1 MYSGNSPAVSSGTEP
16 RRRSWFA
23 KLLVFSAC
31 LTIATLCA
39 VPLAGASGG
48 SSAAPPSL
56 TEPAMCAATRTALV
70 ELAQVEDYLTRLKNS
85 FKNSITDALIVSY
98 EHRMASIN
106 KTIDAEQFRLKC
118 KL

>member
-1 MYSGNSPAVSSGTEP
+1 MYSDDSPAMSSGRDP

-23 KLLVFSAC
+23 KLSAFSAC
-31 LTIATLCA
+31 LTIATLFA

-48 SSAAPPSL
+48 SSRAAPTL

-70 ELAQVEDYLTRLKNS
+70 EVAKLENYLSLLRNS
-85 FKNSITDALIVSY
+85 FKNGMTDALIISY
-98 EHRMASIN
+98 DRQLVAIN
-106 KTIDAEQFRLKC
+106 KTIDAEQFRIKC